1 LLHPFKQNLVSLA
14 TVFAR
19 CLVCSA
25 ILYPASAEANPPQTI
40 KESDRPAGLNPEKIP
55 GAIVLKRFDVIGNRV
70 IPESEIDRLLKPYL
84 FRPVSFVEL
93 LEVQQAITQLYV
105 ERGYFTSGAYIP
117 PQKIKDRTVRIEII
131 EGSIEDIKI
140 YGLKHL
146 RPEYIR
152 GRIEAATQPPVNRA
166 KLLNALQVLQL
177 NPLIGNISAEL
188 SQGIDPGESL
198 LEIEVEEANR
208 FKAALGFS
216 NYQAVT
222 VGSQSRRISLED
234 TNVFGF
240 GDHFAVSYINTPS
253 SNSLENLSYTIP
265 LGSNDSELEIAYSY
279 SDSLIISEP
288 FKDLRFSSQGS
299 SIAASY
305 RQKILHTPRKEM
317 TLGFAFNYQN
327 TQLFLMDV
335 GFPTLARGT
344 DLKGVTK
351 IAALQFIQEYS
362 DRSEECVLAFSSQFN
377 IGINV
382 FDATVNPDGIPDTHF
397 LIWRGQVQYIQQ
409 LTEETN
415 LLLRG
420 QLQLSDR
427 PLVSLEQFRVG
438 GASSVRGYR
447 KDRTLADNGLFLSA
461 ELYQTI
467 WKTTDGNSSLTLS
480 PFSDFSQVWNGDDVS
495 PEVETL
501 VSLGLGL
508 QLLLGDTLAARVD
521 WGIPLIQD
529 TGFQENSLQDQGIY
543 FSLEFKPF
551 RSF

>member
-1 LLHPFKQNLVSLA
+1 LHPFKQNLVSLA
-14 TVFAR
+14 TAFAR

-25 ILYPASAEANPPQTI
+25 LLYPATAEANSPKQI
-40 KESDRPAGLNPEKIP
+40 KQGDRPAGLNPETIP
-55 GAIVLKRFDVIGNRV
+55 GAVVLKSFEIIGNRV
-70 IPESEIDRLLKPYL
+70 IPESEIDRILKPYL

-117 PQKIKDRTVRIEII
+117 PQKITDRTVRIEII

-198 LEIEVEEANR
+198 LEIEVAEANR

-222 VGSQSRRISLED
+222 VGSQSRRLSLAD
-234 TNVFGF
+234 TNVLGF
-240 GDHFAVSYINTPS
+240 GDRFAVSYINTPS
-253 SNSLENLSYTIP
+253 SNALENLSYTIP
-265 LGSNDSELEIAYSY
+265 LSSDDNELEIAYSY

-299 SIAASY
+299 SIAATY
-305 RQKILHTPRKEM
+305 RHQIWHTPRKE
-317 TLGFAFNYQN
+317 LNLEFAFNYQN

-344 DLKGVTK
+344 DLEGVTK
-351 IAALQFIQEYS
+351 IAALQFVQEYS
-362 DRSEECVLAFSSQFN
+362 DRQEEYVLAFSSQFN

-382 FDATVNPDGIPDTHF
+382 FDATVNPEGIPDTHF
-397 LIWRGQVQYIQQ
+397 LVWRGQAQYIQQ
-409 LTEETN
+409 LADETN

-427 PLVSLEQFRVG
+427 PLVSLEQFRGG

-467 WKTTDGNSSLTLS
+467 WKTTDGESSLTLS
-480 PFSDFSQVWNGDDVS
+480 PFCDFSQVWNADDVS

-551 RSF
+551 GSF

>member
-1 LLHPFKQNLVSLA
+1 LLHLFKQNLVSLA

-25 ILYPASAEANPPQTI
+25 ILYPASAEANPQKTI
-40 KESDRPAGLNPEKIP
+40 RQGDRPAGLNPEKIP
-55 GAIVLKRFDVIGNRV
+55 GAVVLKRFDVIGNRV

-131 EGSIEDIKI
+131 EGSIENIKI

-146 RPEYIR
+146 HPEYIR

-166 KLLNALQVLQL
+166 KLLNALQILQL
-177 NPLIGNISAEL
+177 NPLIANISAEL
-188 SQGIDPGESL
+188 SQGLNPGESL

-208 FKAALGFS
+208 FKTALGFN

-222 VGSQSRRISLED
+222 VGDQSRQLLLED
-234 TNVFGF
+234 DDVLGF
-240 GDHFAVSYINTPS
+240 GDRFAVSYINTPS
-253 SNSLENLSYTIP
+253 SNSLENLSYTMP
-265 LGSNDSELEIAYSY
+265 LGSHDNELELAYSY

-288 FKDLRFSSQGS
+288 FEDLRLSSQGS
-299 SIAASY
+299 SVVASY

-344 DLKGVTK
+344 DLEGVTK
-351 IAALQFIQEYS
+351 IAALQFVQEYS
-362 DRSEECVLAFSSQFN
+362 DRSEGYVLAFSSQFN

-382 FDATVNPDGIPDTHF
+382 FDATVNPDGIPDSQF
-397 LIWRGQVQYIQQ
+397 LIWRGQGQYIKQ
-409 LTEETN
+409 LTDETN

-427 PLVSLEQFRVG
+427 PLVSLEQFRAG

-461 ELYQTI
+461 ELYHTI
-467 WKTTDGNSSLTLS
+467 WKTTDGNSSLTLN
-480 PFSDFSQVWNGDDVS
+480 PFGDFSEVWNADDVS

-543 FSLEFKPF
+543 FSLEFKPL
-551 RSF
+551 